1 MVSSVDLS
9 ACNVGRCCCTL
20 FAIKKLISSPAQ
32 STNENTPSWTLVS
45 RQCLLVKVLSLE
57 MHSRWRPGRQGVES
71 QVWALLNAMS
81 IHSQLPSKLQGCL
94 VREFKVAK
102 TAELSLS
109 RKHHVFVNHCQ
120 VSGFGLEN
128 WYLLSI
134 SVRLSWSKKIKAS
147 QASTLAH
154 VSLWT
159 LETVVVC
166 SLTESETSS
175 LQLYTAAAWALY
187 PTLCFSSG
195 PHLFQQDGFP
205 ASVDTISRQIP
216 MIPCAFYSALCTTLW
231 NRNLAAPALQQLV
244 ALGKDH
250 WQRRACQRCPQNG
263 RHST

>member
-147 QASTLAH
+147 QASQASFNLRPKGP
-154 VSLWT
+154 WT
-159 LETVVVC
+159 KAKVHMNLETWWDFDGILIC
-166 SLTESETSS
+166 WIQIALETWQSASNTSKCPGSLGGGGSNSS
-175 LQLYTAAAWALY
+175 
-187 PTLCFSSG
+187 
-195 PHLFQQDGFP
+195 
-205 ASVDTISRQIP
+205 
-216 MIPCAFYSALCTTLW
+216 
-231 NRNLAAPALQQLV
+231 
-244 ALGKDH
+244 
-250 WQRRACQRCPQNG
+250 
-263 RHST
+263 